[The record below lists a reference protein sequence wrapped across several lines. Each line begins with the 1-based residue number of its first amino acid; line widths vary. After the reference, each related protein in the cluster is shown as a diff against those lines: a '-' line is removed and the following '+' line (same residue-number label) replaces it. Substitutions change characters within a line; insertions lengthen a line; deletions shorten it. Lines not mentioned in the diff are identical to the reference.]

1 MDEKKKDIISMILL
15 LCVTAAVFFL
25 LGMWSDVLFGIPK
38 RPTTEI
44 EYIPTDTTSK
54 SILSTST
61 NATTTITKPSQNVS
75 KDSNIVASDNI
86 SSGKS
91 TTSSSITTNVQF
103 PINLN
108 TATMEELMAIKGIG
122 ETYAQRI
129 LDYRDEIG
137 GFDYLEQLM
146 EIEGIGE
153 GRFKAWS
160 PYLTLE

>member
-1 MDEKKKDIISMILL
+1 MDDKKKEILSMVLL
-15 LCVTAAVFFL
+15 LTVTAAVFFL
-25 LGMWSDVLFGIPK
+25 LGMWADTLFGTPK

-44 EYIPTDTTSK
+44 EYIPQ
-54 SILSTST
+54 STI
-61 NATTTITKPSQNVS
+61 ATTTPSS
-75 KDSNIVASDNI
+75 KYASGTLPTVG
-86 SSGKS
+86 SAQS
-91 TTSSSITTNVQF
+91 TTVITANGEDKTAATTIVY

-108 TATMEELMAIKGIG
+108 TATKEELMTIKGIG

-129 LDYRDEIG
+129 LDYREEIN

-160 PYLTLE
+160 PYLTIA

>member
-1 MDEKKKDIISMILL
+1 MDDKKKETLSMVLL
-15 LCVTAAVFFL
+15 LTVTAAVFFL
-25 LGMWSDVLFGIPK
+25 LGMWADTLFGTPK

-44 EYIPTDTTSK
+44 EYIPQSTT
-54 SILSTST
+54 
-61 NATTTITKPSQNVS
+61 ATTTPSS
-75 KDSNIVASDNI
+75 KYASGTLPTVG
-86 SSGKS
+86 STQS
-91 TTSSSITTNVQF
+91 TTVTTATASANETDKTAATTIVY

-108 TATMEELMAIKGIG
+108 TATKEELMTIKGIG

-129 LDYRDEIG
+129 LDYREEIN

-160 PYLTLE
+160 PYLTIA